1 MFLFVTLQYRVV
13 LKISWSRTVSQLL
26 TGLWNVRKCRAAF
39 AEAQDDPQMSCF
51 IHKPSDI
58 QLTVKVE
65 DRNQT
70 RFIFKKLELEN
81 YTWTFSSFRC
91 CHVVWAWFITFS
103 EAEHIVG
110 HIVWNWITWISKKTK
125 TESGSVRSVGVLE
138 CEHLRCLSIRSA
150 AEELFQH
157 VCQGQSCLFEI
168 LWVRY
173 CIFNV
178 QLTETSLWIMTLYF
192 KSKGGTNMTLLYSLS
207 TSGGGGG
214 RCRWQRD
221 WRRHRTAAPV
231 SLPTNSQWSGSCF

>member
-39 AEAQDDPQMSCF
+39 AEAQDDPQMSRF

-58 QLTVKVE
+58 QLTVIVE

-70 RFIFKKLELEN
+70 RFKFKKLELEN

-110 HIVWNWITWISKKTK
+110 HIVWNWITRISKKTK

-157 VCQGQSCLFEI
+157 VCQSTENNQLFVWNTLSAI
-168 LWVRY
+168 
-173 CIFNV
+173 
-178 QLTETSLWIMTLYF
+178 LYF
-192 KSKGGTNMTLLYSLS
+192 
-207 TSGGGGG
+207 
-214 RCRWQRD
+214 
-221 WRRHRTAAPV
+221 
-231 SLPTNSQWSGSCF
+231 